1 METMAPSF
9 GKSDRPAQP
18 DCGREIVGD
27 SLALQAV
34 LARVRHVAPTDST
47 VLVSG
52 ETGTGKELIARAIH
66 DGSSRYRFPL
76 ITINCSALPA
86 ALVESE
92 LFGHE
97 RGAFTGALAQRLGR
111 FDLAHRGTLFL
122 DEIGDISL
130 EVQAKLLRVL
140 QYRTFERLGSSQTR
154 TVDVRIVAATN
165 RDLRAAVA
173 AGTFREDLYY
183 RLSVYP
189 IRVPP
194 LRDRRDDI
202 PALVWSIIRRRQS
215 VMGRSI
221 GHIPATVFDALQRRA
236 WPGNIRELENV
247 IERALIHSA
256 GDVLLLADEDD
267 EIAQYSPVPE
277 LNTLLSVQRAHIQ
290 DVLRACDWRI
300 NGSGNAAERLGMHPN
315 TLRFRMKKL
324 GITRVP
330 PSPATPSLFG
340 PAQSPARRA

>member
-1 METMAPSF
+1 METMPPSF
-9 GKSDRPAQP
+9 GNSDRPAEP
-18 DCGREIVGD
+18 GGGMGIVGD
-27 SLALQAV
+27 STALQAA
-34 LARVRHVAPTDST
+34 LARMRHVAPTDST

-66 DGSSRYRFPL
+66 HGSSRYRFPL

-189 IRVPP
+189 IRLPP

-202 PALVWSIIRRRQS
+202 PALVWSIVRRRQS

-236 WPGNIRELENV
+236 WPGNVRELENV

-267 EIAQYSPVPE
+267 EIAPYAAVPE

-330 PSPATPSLFG
+330 PSAATPSLFG

>member
-1 METMAPSF
+1 METTAPSF
-9 GKSDRPAQP
+9 SRYDRPPEAVGGT
-18 DCGREIVGD
+18 DEIVGD
-27 SLALQAV
+27 SAVLQGA
-34 LARVRHVAPTDST
+34 LARVHHVAPTDST

-66 DGSSRYRFPL
+66 EGSSRNRFPL
-76 ITINCSALPA
+76 VTINCSALPA

-97 RGAFTGALAQRLGR
+97 RGAFTGAIAQRLGR

-122 DEIGDISL
+122 DEIGDVSL

-140 QYRTFERLGSSQTR
+140 QYRTFERLGSSHTR
-154 TVDVRIVAATN
+154 TVDVRIIAATN

-189 IRVPP
+189 IRLPP
-194 LRDRRDDI
+194 LRDRRGDI
-202 PALVWSIIRRRQS
+202 PALVWSIICRRQAA
-215 VMGRSI
+215 VRRSI
-221 GHIPATVFDALQRRA
+221 SHVPPSVLDALQRRT

-247 IERALIHSA
+247 IERALIHSP
-256 GDVLLLADEDD
+256 GDVLRLADEDD
-267 EIAQYSPVPE
+267 DAGACAAAPE

-290 DVLRACDWRI
+290 DVLRACEWRI

-324 GITRVP
+324 GISRVA
-330 PSPATPSLFG
+330 PAPTAASLFG
-340 PAQSPARRA
+340 SV